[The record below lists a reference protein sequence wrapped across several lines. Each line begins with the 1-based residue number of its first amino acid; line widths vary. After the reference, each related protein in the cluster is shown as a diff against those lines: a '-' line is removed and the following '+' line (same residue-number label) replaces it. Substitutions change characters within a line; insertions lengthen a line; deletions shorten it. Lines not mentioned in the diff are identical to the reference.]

1 MSLFTF
7 SGFIELTECLVQKV
21 KLMQNEFR
29 SSSIAGFYGV
39 YSVYNVNLE
48 IGKLEVPGKF
58 INYAS
63 CGDDQ

>member
-1 MSLFTF
+1 MSENSHKTCNLEFW
-7 SGFIELTECLVQKV
+7 GP
-21 KLMQNEFR
+21 MQG
-29 SSSIAGFYGV
+29 IAVFYGV

>member
-1 MSLFTF
+1 MRALHPRQARGLLGPGAAGPSAGTHPLW
-7 SGFIELTECLVQKV
+7 
-21 KLMQNEFR
+21 R
-29 SSSIAGFYGV
+29 IAGFYGV